1 MLQLNELVN
10 DIQNRLNNS
19 GSTLEFVIF
28 TDMGKY
34 EKARKKDFVISRKI
48 NGIATATGAETTATQ
63 AGFDLATRTVKFDF
77 LVRCKDDEEPV
88 LDYDGDVAD
97 IGNQAYITQVSYV
110 LNNLAAEQFVGTM
123 VDGAGT
129 SYAYS
134 VSFTLANT
142 GLLAQRVGIGKSI
155 MFTLFAHYNIVQSG
169 VNSRNKQYYLNGNI
183 IPYTSAKV
191 GRKPVI
197 EADVYSGNPV
207 AKSTAT
213 ASSFFISLAVP
224 AFIGAL
230 TEAVDD
236 FIFGGSLKTYIFSH
250 YNAQSQKWYNY
261 FVTFG
266 DSTESDEGVLNVGE
280 LLSFAETKYDK
291 DRSELSDGLY
301 TYTSGGGMPSTIKFK
316 GTNTVAVYNVTTDS
330 WSNVEPNVDIVYMGT
345 IIATAEKAV

>member
-1 MLQLNELVN
+1 MLQLNELVK

-19 GSTLEFVIF
+19 NSTLEFVIF

-34 EKARKKDFVISRKI
+34 KRAQRKDFVISRKI
-48 NGIATATGAETTATQ
+48 NGIATATGSETTATQ

-88 LDYDGDVAD
+88 LDYDGSVAD

-123 VDGAGT
+123 RDGSGT

-134 VSFTLANT
+134 VAFTLADT
-142 GLLAQRVGIGKSI
+142 GTLEQRTQVGKSI
-155 MFTLFAHYNIVQSG
+155 TFTLFAHYNIVQSG
-169 VNSRNKQYYLNGNI
+169 VNSRNKQYYLNGNV

-197 EADVYSGNPV
+197 EADVYSGEAV
-207 AKSTAT
+207 AKSTGT

-230 TEAVDD
+230 TDAVDK
-236 FIFGGSLKTYIFSH
+236 FIFGGELKTYIFSH
-250 YNAQSQKWYNY
+250 YNAQSQTWYNY
-261 FVTFG
+261 FVNFG
-266 DSTESDEGVLNVGE
+266 DSTESDEGVLNVGV
-280 LLSFAETKYDK
+280 LLSFTETKYDK
-291 DRSELSDGLY
+291 DRTELADGLY
-301 TYTSGGGMPSTIKFK
+301 TYTAPDNETMTIKFK
-316 GTNTVAVYNVTTDS
+316 GSKTVAVYNTRGL
-330 WSNVEPNVDIVYMGT
+330 WSNVKPNTSFTFTGT
-345 IIATAEKAV
+345 IISTAEKVG

>member
-1 MLQLNELVN
+1 MLQLNELVK

-19 GSTLEFVIF
+19 NSTLEFVIF

-34 EKARKKDFVISRKI
+34 KRAQRKDFVISRKI
-48 NGIATATGAETTATQ
+48 NGIATATGSETTATQ

-88 LDYDGDVAD
+88 LDYDGSVAD

-123 VDGAGT
+123 LDGSGT

-134 VSFTLANT
+134 VAFTLADT
-142 GLLAQRVGIGKSI
+142 GTLEQRTQVGKSI
-155 MFTLFAHYNIVQSG
+155 TFTLFAHYNIVQSG

-197 EADVYSGNPV
+197 EADVYSGESV
-207 AKSTAT
+207 AKSTGT
-213 ASSFFISLAVP
+213 ASLFFISLAVP

-230 TEAVDD
+230 TDAVDK
-236 FIFGGSLKTYIFSH
+236 FIFGGELKTHIFSH
-250 YNAQSQKWYNY
+250 YNAQSQTWYNY
-261 FVTFG
+261 FVNFG
-266 DSTESDEGVLNVGE
+266 DSTESDEGVLNVGV
-280 LLSFAETKYDK
+280 LLSFTETKYDK
-291 DRSELSDGLY
+291 DRTELADGLY
-301 TYTSGGGMPSTIKFK
+301 TYTAPDNETMTIKFK
-316 GTNTVAVYNVTTDS
+316 GSKTVAVYNTRGL
-330 WSNVEPNVDIVYMGT
+330 WFNVEPNTSFTFTGT
-345 IIATAEKAV
+345 IISTAEKVG

>member
-1 MLQLNELVN
+1 MLQLNELVK

-19 GSTLEFVIF
+19 NSTLEFVIF

-34 EKARKKDFVISRKI
+34 KRAQRKDFVITRKI
-48 NGIATATGAETTATQ
+48 NGIATATGSETTATQ

-88 LDYDGDVAD
+88 LDYDGSVAD

-123 VDGAGT
+123 LDGSGT

-134 VSFTLANT
+134 VAFTLADT
-142 GLLAQRVGIGKSI
+142 GTLEQRTQVGKSI
-155 MFTLFAHYNIVQSG
+155 TFTLFAHYNIVQSG

-183 IPYTSAKV
+183 IPYTSTKV

-197 EADVYSGNPV
+197 EADVYSGESV
-207 AKSTAT
+207 AKSTVT

-230 TEAVDD
+230 TDAIDK
-236 FIFGGSLKTYIFSH
+236 FIFGGELKTHILSH
-250 YNAQSQKWYNY
+250 YNAQSQTWYNY
-261 FVTFG
+261 FVNFG
-266 DSTESDEGVLNVGE
+266 DSTESDEGVLNVGG
-280 LLSFAETKYDK
+280 LLSFTETKYDK
-291 DRSELSDGLY
+291 DRTELADGLY
-301 TYTSGGGMPSTIKFK
+301 TYTAPDNETVTIMFQGSK
-316 GTNTVAVYNVTTDS
+316 TVAVYNTS
-330 WSNVEPNVDIVYMGT
+330 GLWFNVEPNTSFTFTGT
-345 IIATAEKAV
+345 IISTAEKVG